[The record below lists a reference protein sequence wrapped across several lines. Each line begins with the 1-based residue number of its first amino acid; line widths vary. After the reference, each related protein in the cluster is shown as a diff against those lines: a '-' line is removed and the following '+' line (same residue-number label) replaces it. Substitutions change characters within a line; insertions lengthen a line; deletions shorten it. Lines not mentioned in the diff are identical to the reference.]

1 MPDPSAHPSH
11 PSPAAAESEF
21 GGAAGQKRSGRWQ
34 RLYGRW
40 HATPLYLRILLAC
53 LVGLVIGLGLRW
65 WDAWL
70 GPETS
75 DAAPASTVPAVSA
88 PVSGKD
94 GTASSSNEAPAQGTA
109 GTPMPDAAPGQR
121 TSQSAH
127 AAVATS
133 LVPLH
138 GRTRG
143 LLAWLGPKS
152 LATALIVPSRIIL
165 RMLGALAAPLVLL
178 AVVQALM
185 QAEIPPGNGA
195 RLIWLLFLN
204 TLLAILI
211 GLSVANVIQPGRRT
225 HLALRPD
232 KPPEALRTNPIE
244 QILENIP
251 RSALGPFTDQGKI
264 TSVILIA
271 VAVGI
276 AVRRLPPPRLAL
288 IGELVGTG
296 FELLIVL
303 LHWVIEL
310 IPLAVLGIVAHI
322 VATQGFSTFV
332 GLGVFVV
339 SVLVGLGLHLGWYLL
354 RIAWCSWVRPW
365 DVLRG
370 MRDALVMAFS
380 TASSTATMPVTYA
393 CLREKVGLR
402 EQSAS
407 LGALVGANFNNDG
420 TALYQAMAAL
430 FVAQLTGH
438 ELSVVDQLLVVLTA
452 IAASVGAAGIPE
464 AGIVTMTLIFN
475 AVGLDT
481 SYIPL
486 LLTVDWFLDRC
497 RTTINVMGDVNVS
510 CLLDGRTPHPHLPT
524 LQDRELADLA

>member
-1 MPDPSAHPSH
+1 MQSAEAG
-11 PSPAAAESEF
+11 PAAPA
-21 GGAAGQKRSGRWQ
+21 GRWQ
-34 RLYGRW
+34 RFYARW
-40 HATPLYLRILLAC
+40 HATPLYLRILVAC
-53 LVGLVIGLGLRW
+53 LVGLAIGLALRW

-70 GPETS
+70 GPPAADPAPAASATKPAGS
-75 DAAPASTVPAVSA
+75 SAVGPAAPSADRAAARPASASEPDGA
-88 PVSGKD
+88 PGH
-94 GTASSSNEAPAQGTA
+94 A
-109 GTPMPDAAPGQR
+109 AAPPAN
-121 TSQSAH
+121 T
-127 AAVATS
+127 AATLGS
-133 LVPLH
+133 PRLH
-138 GRTRG
+138 DRTRG
-143 LLAWLGPKS
+143 VLAWLGPRS

-165 RMLGALAAPLVLL
+165 RLVGALAAPLVLL

-185 QAEIPPGNGA
+185 QAEVPPGNGI

-204 TLLAILI
+204 TLVAILI

-244 QILENIP
+244 QILDNIP
-251 RSALGPFTDQGKI
+251 RSFLGPFTDQGKI

-271 VAVGI
+271 LALGI
-276 AVRRLPPPRLAL
+276 AMRRLPQPRYALAS
-288 IGELVGTG
+288 ELVGTG
-296 FELLIVL
+296 FELLIIL
-303 LHWVIEL
+303 LHWVVEL

-322 VATQGFSTFV
+322 VATQGFGTFV
-332 GLGVFVV
+332 GLAVFVL
-339 SVLVGLGLHLGWYLL
+339 SVLIGLGLHLGWYLL
-354 RIAWCSWVRPW
+354 RIGWFSWVRPW
-365 DVLRG
+365 DVLKG

-438 ELSVVDQLLVVLTA
+438 ELTVVDQLLVVLTA

-510 CLLDGRTPHPHLPT
+510 CLLDGRTPHPHEPT
-524 LQDRELADLA
+524 LQDQELAELA

>member
-1 MPDPSAHPSH
+1 MTGPSADLPPPSRS
-11 PSPAAAESEF
+11 PSDREG
-21 GGAAGQKRSGRWQ
+21 GGAGQVPAGRW
-34 RLYGRW
+34 RRRYARW
-40 HATPLYLRILLAC
+40 HATPLYLRILIAC
-53 LVGLVIGLGLRW
+53 LVGLAIGLLLRW

-70 GPETS
+70 GPEAS
-75 DAAPASTVPAVSA
+75 DASA
-88 PVSGKD
+88 PVAVPTTALPAPTQSAG
-94 GTASSSNEAPAQGTA
+94 ASSPPGT
-109 GTPMPDAAPGQR
+109 
-121 TSQSAH
+121 SA
-127 AAVATS
+127 
-133 LVPLH
+133 PLH
-138 GRTRG
+138 ERTDG
-143 LLAWLGPKS
+143 LWAWLGPKS
-152 LATALIVPSRIIL
+152 VATALIVPSRVIL
-165 RMLGALAAPLVLL
+165 RLLGALAAPLVLL

-185 QAEIPPGNGA
+185 QTELPPGNGV
-195 RLIWLLFLN
+195 RLLWLLFLN
-204 TLLAILI
+204 TLVAILI

-244 QILENIP
+244 QMLENIP
-251 RSALGPFTDQGKI
+251 RSLLGPFTDQGKI

-271 VAVGI
+271 LAVGI
-276 AVRRLPPPRLAL
+276 ALRRLPPPRLAL
-288 IGELVGTG
+288 AAELVGTG
-296 FELLIVL
+296 FEVLIVL
-303 LHWVIEL
+303 LHWVVEW

-322 VATQGFSTFV
+322 VATQGFGTFL
-332 GLGVFVV
+332 GLGMFVL
-339 SVLVGLGLHLGWYLL
+339 SVLIGLGLHLTWYLA
-354 RIAWCSWVRPW
+354 RIAWFSWVRPR

-438 ELSVVDQLLVVLTA
+438 QLSVVDQFLVVLTA

-510 CLLDGRTPHPHLPT
+510 CLLDGRTPHPHAPT
-524 LQDRELADLA
+524 LQDRELAELA

>member
-1 MPDPSAHPSH
+1 M
-11 PSPAAAESEF
+11 
-21 GGAAGQKRSGRWQ
+21 
-34 RLYGRW
+34 
-40 HATPLYLRILLAC
+40 PLYLRILMGC
-53 LVGLVIGLGLRW
+53 LVGLAIGLMLRQ
-65 WDAWL
+65 WDRWL
-70 GPETS
+70 GPEAADTS
-75 DAAPASTVPAVSA
+75 SPAALPGASSPGSAAARGPSPPNQMPPQAADRPPASGSAPGPPPLASAPAAAARSA
-88 PVSGKD
+88 
-94 GTASSSNEAPAQGTA
+94 T
-109 GTPMPDAAPGQR
+109 
-121 TSQSAH
+121 
-127 AAVATS
+127 
-133 LVPLH
+133 PLH
-138 GRTRG
+138 DRSEGW
-143 LLAWLGPKS
+143 LAWLGPKS

-165 RMLGALAAPLVLL
+165 RLLGALAAPLVLL

-185 QAEIPPGNGA
+185 QAEIPAGNGA
-195 RLIWLLFLN
+195 RLVWLLFLN
-204 TLLAILI
+204 TLVAILI
-211 GLSVANVIQPGRRT
+211 GLSVANLIQPGRRT

-232 KPPEALRTNPIE
+232 KPVEALRTNPIE

-251 RSALGPFTDQGKI
+251 RSVLGPFTDQGKI
-264 TSVILIA
+264 TSVILMA
-271 VAVGI
+271 LAVGI

-288 IGELVGTG
+288 MAELVGTS

-322 VATQGFSTFV
+322 VATQGFGTFV
-332 GLGVFVV
+332 GLGMFVV
-339 SVLVGLGLHLGWYLL
+339 SVLVGLGLHLGWYLT
-354 RIAWCSWVRPW
+354 RIAWFSWVRPW

-510 CLLDGRTPHPHLPT
+510 CLLDGRTPHPHVPT
-524 LQDRELADLA
+524 LQDQELAELA